1 MFGFDK
7 YTNTVLMA
15 YGVAIAMLA
24 ILIVLSL
31 MKSNRSISFHHSFS
45 LAWPQQ
51 CSSAFCATIQTH
63 YPAK

>member
-31 MKSNRSISFHHSFS
+31 MKSNRVKRE
-45 LAWPQQ
+45 LDAQE
-51 CSSAFCATIQTH
+51 
-63 YPAK
+63 AKSNGKN